1 MLDNTWSLSSTD
13 FSRWHMRRS
22 FRERATAAP
31 MTATTRNLWIGGKRF
46 QARAC
51 SALKPPPMVLAELAS
66 SALRSLPWSDNHA
79 IGFSDETGRLRST
92 KLAERRRRETET
104 PVTDTNNG

>member
-1 MLDNTWSLSSTD
+1 
-13 FSRWHMRRS
+13 MRRS

-31 MTATTRNLWIGGKRF
+31 MTATTRNLWIGGKRS

-79 IGFSDETGRLRST
+79 IGFSEETGRLRST
-92 KLAERRRRETET
+92 KLAERRRREAET